1 MQDWLETAS
10 KYNKNIEICSSST
23 VIHKSRSKTLAT
35 RVKTVFDAINT
46 VAPDSIKMND
56 IATKGYL
63 SMLLATLEEISGYFT
78 ILQKKNKKLAKRVK
92 RYGSDE
98 ETFLKWTETL
108 QTCCFGVRLVFGD
121 NLFDA
126 DQDLKDFNEDLD
138 DLKLNMK
145 EVLSLFGG
153 AETSDDAGKELL
165 AKQQVDRTEY
175 KTQQAVKA
183 EKQFD
188 VKSIRY
194 ESIIGRGGISVV

>member
-1 MQDWLETAS
+1 MQDWLEIAT

-35 RVKTVFDAINT
+35 RVKTVFDAITT

-78 ILQKKNKKLAKRVK
+78 ILHKKDKKLAKRVK

-98 ETFLKWTETL
+98 ETFSKWTETL
-108 QTCCFGVRLVFGD
+108 QTCCYGVGLVFGD

-126 DQDLKDFNEDLD
+126 DQDSNDFNDDLD
-138 DLKLNMK
+138 DLRLNMK
-145 EVLSLFGG
+145 EILRLFGV
-153 AETSDDAGKELL
+153 AESTVDAGKELL
-165 AKQQVDRTEY
+165 AKQQADRTEY

-183 EKQFD
+183 EITIDAKL
-188 VKSIRY
+188 IRY
-194 ESIIGRGGISVV
+194 EKIIGRGGINVV

>member
-35 RVKTVFDAINT
+35 RVKTVFVALTSIDPNT
-46 VAPDSIKMND
+46 VKMND

-78 ILQKKNKKLAKRVK
+78 ILQKKDKRLAKRVR

-98 ETFLKWTETL
+98 ETFSKWTETL
-108 QTCCFGVRLVFGD
+108 QTCCSGVGLVFGD

-126 DQDLKDFNEDLD
+126 DQDSKDFNDDLD
-138 DLKLNMK
+138 DLRLNMK
-145 EVLSLFGG
+145 EVLGMSGSV
-153 AETSDDAGKELL
+153 ETTLESGHQLL
-165 AKQQVDRTEY
+165 QKQQADRTEY
-175 KTQQAVKA
+175 KTQKAVKA
-183 EKQFD
+183 EIIID
-188 VKSIRY
+188 ANLIRY
-194 ESIIGRGGISVV
+194 NKIIGRGGISVV